1 MIYVMTLTTEETRTW
16 NASLQIAG
24 AARAR
29 FARCSCS
36 VAPVTRM
43 SSRYTQT
50 RGIPWRRFSITLWKM
65 DGGDAIPN
73 GSLVFREG
81 LASRERGV
89 ELFNA
94 GNGIPLAFGGSVDSY
109 LVVTAY
115 PHSSVALPDG
125 NYGRGPVRE
134 LHRSQNSKKYL

>member
-1 MIYVMTLTTEETRTW
+1 MRVDRDVLLRLFVQR
-16 NASLQIAG
+16 NLQVG
-24 AARAR
+24 VRE
-29 FARCSCS
+29 
-36 VAPVTRM
+36 VE
-43 SSRYTQT
+43 
-50 RGIPWRRFSITLWKM
+50 
-65 DGGDAIPN
+65 
-73 GSLVFREG
+73 FREG